1 MTDLATANA
10 TEEEKL
16 KAMMSQ
22 SSEGFDPSK
31 SDGCYSVLLGQLF
44 CTGTRPSLLATS
56 KVLGCHHQT
65 MFALDVASEGT
76 G

>member
-1 MTDLATANA
+1 MLSAEEMMLNKVSYYFTYSWSCDACQMTDLATANA

-31 SDGCYSVLLGQLF
+31 SETCCNVL
-44 CTGTRPSLLATS
+44 
-56 KVLGCHHQT
+56 
-65 MFALDVASEGT
+65 
-76 G
+76 